1 MYNRFFKNNNI
12 IIMRHTIAILLQNE
26 SGALSRVASMFS
38 TRGYNIDSLSVAP
51 TQDPMVSRLTLVT
64 EGSDEV
70 IEQITKQLYK
80 LIDVVDVFDITLH
93 DHIEREMMLIKI
105 EPTTESTE
113 ELNEIISNYSAT
125 IINEKNQLMII
136 EVMADSDVNNNFLTA
151 ITNLSKVI
159 AIARSGP
166 LALAKGISKTS
177 L

>member
-1 MYNRFFKNNNI
+1 
-12 IIMRHTIAILLQNE
+12 MRHTIAILLQNE

-51 TQDPMVSRLTLVT
+51 TQDPMISRLTLVT

-80 LIDVVDVFDITLH
+80 LIDVADVFDITLH
-93 DHIEREMMLIKI
+93 DHIEREMMLIKS
-105 EPTTESTE
+105 EPFTHSTE

-125 IINEKNQLMII
+125 IINENDELIII
-136 EVMADSDVNNNFLTA
+136 EVMADSDVNNNFLTD
-151 ITNLSKVI
+151 ITAVSKVI

>member
-1 MYNRFFKNNNI
+1 
-12 IIMRHTIAILLQNE
+12 MRHTIAILLQNE

-105 EPTTESTE
+105 EPSTESTE

-177 L
+177 I